1 MLTRTVIATFIL
13 AIGLACPSWA
23 EWDVNAFTD
32 EDTLEFF
39 TVDAQG
45 EEHWATVWFVELD
58 GDVYIRLG
66 GRAEKRITENV
77 NTPQVKI
84 RVGGETFDEVLVE
97 ETPDREQDVAV
108 GMGDKYLTAY
118 FMKWMPD
125 RYTAKL
131 TAP

>member
-1 MLTRTVIATFIL
+1 MLTVGF
-13 AIGLACPSWA
+13 ACPSSA
-23 EWDVNAFTD
+23 EWDLEAFTD
-32 EDTLEFF
+32 ADTLQFF
-39 TVDAQG
+39 TVNTQD

-66 GRAEKRITENV
+66 ERAEKRITENV
-77 NTPQVKI
+77 NTPYVKM
-84 RVGGETFDEVLVE
+84 RVGGKEFDGVLVE
-97 ETPDREQDVAV
+97 EAPDREQDVAV

-131 TAP
+131 TMP

>member
-1 MLTRTVIATFIL
+1 MFT
-13 AIGLACPSWA
+13 IGLAYPSWA
-23 EWDVNAFTD
+23 EWDVDSFTD
-32 EDTLEFF
+32 EDTLAFF
-39 TVDAQG
+39 TVNAQG

-66 GRAEKRITENV
+66 GRAEKRIAENV
-77 NTPQVKI
+77 NTPYVKM
-84 RVGGETFDEVLVE
+84 RVGGKEFDEVLVE
-97 ETPDREQDVAV
+97 EAPDREQDVAV

-125 RYTAKL
+125 RYTARL